1 MKVYAGM
8 DPRLPLADVAA
19 HARRIESLGY
29 DGLHVAETIHDPFM
43 VSLLAL
49 QATTSLT
56 VRTAVALAF
65 TRSPMLTALT
75 AWDLSV
81 LSNGRFHL
89 GLGSQIR
96 QNIEGRYGMPWA
108 EPIGRMRDYL
118 EAVEA
123 CFSSFA
129 SGDPLK
135 HVGPHYQLTRLQPY
149 FNPGPSPEVAIPPLY
164 LGGVNPRIC
173 QLAGEVADGFVTH
186 PTNSSP
192 LYLERSCLPHLLQ
205 GLAAAGRERSSLEL
219 VVGTQVITGHNAEA
233 LDQERERQ
241 RRLFAFLYSTPAYAP
256 TLELYGWA
264 HLTSELR
271 SVVRDN
277 AWDRLEYLVTNDI
290 LDTLLPT
297 GRIDELAALLLDRFT
312 GLADGIL
319 LSVPSDPNLDAG
331 LKTTI
336 SQLKD
341 GAA

>member
-43 VSLLAL
+43 VSLLAV

-65 TRSPMLTALT
+65 TRSPMLTALS

-81 LSNGRFHL
+81 ISGGRFHL

-96 QNIEGRYGMPWA
+96 QNIEERYGMLWA
-108 EPIGRMRDYL
+108 EPVGRMRDYVA
-118 EAVEA
+118 AVEA

-129 SGDPLK
+129 SGEVLD
-135 HVGPHYQLTRLQPY
+135 HVGPHYQLTRLQAY
-149 FNPGPSPEVAIPPLY
+149 FNPGPGPEVSVPPIY

-192 LYLERSCLPHLLQ
+192 RYLETSCLPHLLT
-205 GLAAAGRERSSLEL
+205 GLAASGRERSSLEL
-219 VVGTQVITGHNAEA
+219 VVGTQVITGHNADA

-256 TLELYGWA
+256 TLELYGWG
-264 HLTSELR
+264 HLTTELR
-271 SVVRDN
+271 NVVREN
-277 AWDRLEYLVTNDI
+277 AWDRLEHLVSNDL

-297 GRIDELAALLLDRFT
+297 GRIDELAEVLLDRFSN
-312 GLADGIL
+312 LADGIL
-319 LSVPSDPNLDAG
+319 LSVPSDPELDAG
-331 LKTTI
+331 LKRAI
-336 SQLKD
+336 AQLKD
-341 GAA
+341 GAT